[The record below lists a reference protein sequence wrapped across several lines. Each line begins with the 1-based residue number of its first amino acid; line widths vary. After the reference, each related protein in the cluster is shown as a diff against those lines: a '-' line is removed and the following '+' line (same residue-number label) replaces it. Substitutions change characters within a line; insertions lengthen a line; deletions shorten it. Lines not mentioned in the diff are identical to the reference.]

1 MSLSTNLPRDII
13 AKLFRTLHNPG
24 VHQDW
29 WFLLNPNDKS
39 HFASNNNVICINCL
53 FHISDSEW
61 LYFLSK
67 SNLVQKRGNHNNF
80 RLNLNNLDSL
90 KIEFNLSFI
99 YTAFKDKVFLSF
111 NENIDTLPKEL
122 FSKKN
127 KFVLNLAKMRDNFS
141 KDLLEAIHDI
151 KEFIDNGR

>member
-53 FHISDSEW
+53 FHISDSGW

-67 SNLVQKRGNHNNF
+67 SKLVQKRGNHSNF
-80 RLNLNNLDSL
+80 RLNLNNLDLL
-90 KIEFNLSFI
+90 KIEYNLNYIYISFQR
-99 YTAFKDKVFLSF
+99 KVFLSF
-111 NENIDTLPKEL
+111 NEQIDRLPKEL
-122 FSKKN
+122 FSKTN
-127 KFVLNLAKMRDNFS
+127 QNVLNLKKFRDTFS

-151 KEFIDNGR
+151 KEFIHNGR